1 LANKILP
8 LQQCEK
14 GKGSTHVQNILE
26 ATDTRW
32 KEIGEKD
39 HIHV

>member
-8 LQQCEK
+8 LQKREK
-14 GKGSTHVQNILE
+14 GKGSTHVQNISE

-32 KEIGEKD
+32 KEIVEKD